1 MARKLNKKKFGKS
14 GSTRQYRSASGKL
27 CFQGVPGKLRETE
40 VYPPEFG
47 RAVLQLQWVGSKTA
61 WVYINTIWR
70 ASHKPLMPF
79 LWCPC
84 LRVEKRQPFW
94 HCLEMY
100 FKATYY
106 GHVFWLSFGWHLIW
120 TSMNIQL
127 EQQVP
132 EVPTC
137 CTKVCSTF
145 SRYATPPG
153 GEPLVDGTPDDWND
167 AR

>member
-1 MARKLNKKKFGKS
+1 MGALD
-14 GSTRQYRSASGKL
+14 STGRQ
-27 CFQGVPGKLRETE
+27 
-40 VYPPEFG
+40 
-47 RAVLQLQWVGSKTA
+47 VGSYAFRGFRESYVRLKYTPRSLGGRSFSCNES
-61 WVYINTIWR
+61 VQRLHGYNTIWR

-137 CTKVCSTF
+137 CTKVCSTL

>member
-1 MARKLNKKKFGKS
+1 MLS
-14 GSTRQYRSASGKL
+14 GGSGKVTWDWSIPP
-27 CFQGVPGKLRETE
+27 GVWEGGPSAAMNRFKDCMGNI
-40 VYPPEFG
+40 
-47 RAVLQLQWVGSKTA
+47 
-61 WVYINTIWR
+61 YIYHTRNTIWR